1 MANMYISEYADLA
14 RDGDGNIIPVGA
26 APAVATQKIAFTGT
40 AGVSAAFNN
49 RTKFVRIYL
58 DTAGYI
64 LFGTAPTA
72 TTASDTPMAAT
83 TPEYF
88 GVIGGQKVSAVS

>member
-1 MANMYISEYADLA
+1 MSNMYITEFADL
-14 RDGDGNIIPVGA
+14 GVDGNGNIMPVGS
-26 APAVATQKIAFTGT
+26 APPITVQKVAFTST

-49 RTKFVRIYL
+49 LTKFVRIYL
-58 DTAGYI
+58 DGAGYI
-64 LFGTAPTA
+64 AFGAAPTA
-72 TTASDTPMAAT
+72 VTATDTPMAAT